1 MRKKVDAHLP
11 DAWDSRGEVL
21 SFFPRTGRS
30 NQDRQ
35 PLLDAHDICVRF
47 GGVKAVDGMNLTV
60 LPGQIHA
67 LVGPNGAGKST
78 MLNAIC
84 GFYKP
89 SQGRIHLDGQDITGQ
104 RPDQIAARGVARVFQ
119 RIELFRRMSVLE
131 NILVGRHRFMKTG
144 LLSAGLF
151 WGRGYKEE
159 SLHQQK
165 VEEIIEFLN
174 LSPYRKAM
182 VGSLSYGL
190 QKRVEIGRALA
201 SEPRLL
207 LLDEP
212 VAGMNLEEKED
223 VTRYLLDIAD
233 EVGLTMVLVEHEMDV
248 VMDISDRVT
257 VMNFGRLVASG
268 EPEQVRRNPE
278 VINSYLGA

>member
-1 MRKKVDAHLP
+1 
-11 DAWDSRGEVL
+11 
-21 SFFPRTGRS
+21 
-30 NQDRQ
+30 
-35 PLLDAHDICVRF
+35 
-47 GGVKAVDGMNLTV
+47 
-60 LPGQIHA
+60 
-67 LVGPNGAGKST
+67 
-78 MLNAIC
+78 
-84 GFYKP
+84 
-89 SQGRIHLDGQDITGQ
+89 
-104 RPDQIAARGVARVFQ
+104 
-119 RIELFRRMSVLE
+119 
-131 NILVGRHRFMKTG
+131 
-144 LLSAGLF
+144 
-151 WGRGYKEE
+151 
-159 SLHQQK
+159 
-165 VEEIIEFLN
+165 
-174 LSPYRKAM
+174 M